1 MSRTPELSDPRT
13 YVSNQGIVELRYG
26 VEKRTVEW
34 QQDLYDYV
42 RESLAEGKT
51 FDPEFCRKD
60 KKTGKRYWFACIVC
74 PCNLYKDENL
84 VSHVK
89 GQKHQK
95 RAIEKLSSQSNL
107 SRNAKR
113 KRGSDYQESI
123 ELGSGF
129 SRLSNSRSIRSELQN
144 RIMSGADYP
153 FLGLE
158 YITEYVN
165 PGNPVSLKF

>member
-1 MSRTPELSDPRT
+1 MSQKLFWHTLYKLHFHFLGLGETIDPELC
-13 YVSNQGIVELRYG
+13 L
-26 VEKRTVEW
+26 
-34 QQDLYDYV
+34 
-42 RESLAEGKT
+42 
-51 FDPEFCRKD
+51 KD
-60 KKTGKRYWFACIVC
+60 KETGKRYWFACIVC

-107 SRNAKR
+107 KKR
-113 KRGSDYQESI
+113 KRGSDYQEST

-129 SRLSNSRSIRSELQN
+129 SRLSNSRSSRSELHD
-144 RIMSGADYP
+144 RIMSGAEYP

-158 YITEYVN
+158 YITEYLN
-165 PGNPVSLKF
+165 PGNPVSLKFKVSQI